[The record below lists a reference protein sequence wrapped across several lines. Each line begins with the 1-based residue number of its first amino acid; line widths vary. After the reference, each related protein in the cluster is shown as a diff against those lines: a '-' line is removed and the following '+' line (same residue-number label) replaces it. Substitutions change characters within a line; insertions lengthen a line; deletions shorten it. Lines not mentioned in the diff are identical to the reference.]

1 MNKQHASEGFVRAR
15 NNKGAL
21 INVQQENYNAY
32 KKERQHLS
40 EVNNNMG
47 KINSLE
53 HELNNIKEDMSEI
66 KQLLLKVL
74 NK

>member
-21 INVQQENYNAY
+21 VNVQQENYDAY

-40 EVNNNMG
+40 EVKNNIG
-47 KINSLE
+47 KINTIE
-53 HELNNIKEDMSEI
+53 NELNGLKEDMSEI